1 MPSDMAFRSHFGT
14 WGKALTESGFVATKF
29 IPVGARKGVR
39 NRKRKIVDAMGYDV
53 VFEPNHP
60 ISMKNGYVR
69 IHRKIM
75 YDCGFLKNVNDI
87 VHHKNE
93 NKKDNR
99 LCNLEV
105 VSNSNHTF
113 HHVNDKSRPR
123 NNSKVCSGENCKS
136 ITASKYGLCR
146 FHYKQRWQ
154 KLSNLSKSK
163 IIGSIHEHQHPEL
176 LGIKNV

>member
-1 MPSDMAFRSHFGT
+1 MREIKFRSI
-14 WGKALTESGFVATKF
+14 
-29 IPVGARKGVR
+29 IPSVENPKEFYTVYYSLCSEI
-39 NRKRKIVDAMGYDV
+39 KDTPEHIKYM
-53 VFEPNHP
+53 
-60 ISMKNGYVR
+60 
-69 IHRKIM
+69 
-75 YDCGFLKNVNDI
+75 LKKWLSEGNNPDQY
-87 VHHKNE
+87 
-93 NKKDNR
+93 
-99 LCNLEV
+99 
-105 VSNSNHTF
+105 
-113 HHVNDKSRPR
+113 VNDKIRPR